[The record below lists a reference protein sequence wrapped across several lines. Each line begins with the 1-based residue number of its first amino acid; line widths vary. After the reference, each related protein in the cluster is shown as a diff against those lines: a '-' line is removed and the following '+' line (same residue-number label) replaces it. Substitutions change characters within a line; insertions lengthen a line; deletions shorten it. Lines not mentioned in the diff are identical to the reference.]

1 VRRQLL
7 VLVLRLHQLLL
18 RLALLLQQLLLR
30 LVTLQMPMPRLRLLP
45 GMGMGREMATKI
57 WMLQLQM
64 GEFSM
69 AHVCLIN
76 LATQHIH
83 DFVNV

>member
-30 LVTLQMPMPRLRLLP
+30 LVTLQMPRLRLLP
-45 GMGMGREMATKI
+45 GMGREMAMRI
-57 WMLQLQM
+57 WMLQLQT
-64 GEFSM
+64 GEYSM
-69 AHVCLIN
+69 AHACLIN
-76 LATQHIH
+76 LATRGTH
-83 DFVNV
+83 DLVNV